1 MSLNSL
7 LKKIMGK
14 PASKDVAKNRLKFAL
29 LTDKLDVKKETLK
42 DLQKD
47 LIEIISRYFE
57 IDKDSISIDI
67 QRSEE
72 CSALVFS
79 SPIISANHNRGVP
92 AAKIMSAHK
101 SPANSV

>member
-7 LKKIMGK
+7 FKKLMGK
-14 PASKDVAKNRLKFAL
+14 PASKDVAKKRLKFAL

-47 LIEIISRYFE
+47 LIEVISRYFE
-57 IDKDSISIDI
+57 IDKESITIDI

-72 CSALVFS
+72 CSALVFN
-79 SPIISANHNRGVP
+79 SPIISASHKRGAP
-92 AAKIMSAHK
+92 AA
-101 SPANSV
+101 